1 MSSLE
6 DRLRASELE
15 RSSLDRELKA
25 LRREKDEAVG
35 KVSQIINQL
44 KEDRSEAL
52 ADKEELSMKLLALTE
67 EFEQAASSGN
77 SMAQSVW
84 RDRYEALQEANEA
97 LKEHNSALQSAA
109 AARSQEARSPT
120 ALSPSSAPASASTP
134 ISSTPNVEL
143 SKLRKQIST
152 LTRQNRQLEREKTAL
167 SGRAIGAEEQ
177 QRKRRRMEEE
187 GSLSQDY
194 SEKAAFEE
202 TKKLWAVWRQD
213 IVSAMGDSSTSSS
226 SSSSSSSSTLP
237 PEVSSIVRALDSQK
251 RQILDSEMKI
261 GQVKNENEDFKRK
274 ISDLK
279 ADVVSLNT
287 SNKQTGGNLEESESS
302 IASLKAENRRLDT
315 ENKSYIDLMASYEKA
330 EKSGDKSK
338 SESDGPTVSALRISN
353 TRLTSQL
360 EETTKESEEAKAKFN
375 AAKEKFYKLKEELMK
390 QKDKAAKAEARANE
404 AETLAGKGSY
414 NSETTR
420 VLHLKK
426 NPLHEALVKKHS
438 TAMEAL
444 AQEKEELQA
453 ELETLKSNPNTN
465 TSSSNLSS
473 TSLNVSRSQTPTRKA
488 SASAVDLEKKYNRLR
503 EAFSKQTALYR
514 ECVYQLTGFKIDLGN
529 QVKPTV
535 KVRSMYAEKEE
546 DCLNFKQN
554 DAGNG
559 LDLLTSEFAQTV
571 KDSDPAA
578 MQYLTSCKSVPAFL
592 SHITLSLFEQQT
604 YMG

>member
-15 RSSLDRELKA
+15 RSSLDRELQA

-109 AARSQEARSPT
+109 AAQSQEARSPT
-120 ALSPSSAPASASTP
+120 ALSPSPAPAPTSTP
-134 ISSTPNVEL
+134 TSSTPNVEL

-187 GSLSQDY
+187 GSLLQDY

-213 IVSAMGDSSTSSS
+213 IVSAMGDSSTSF
-226 SSSSSSSSTLP
+226 SSSSSTLP
-237 PEVSSIVRALDSQK
+237 PEVSSIVRTLYSQK

-279 ADVVSLNT
+279 AEVLSLNT
-287 SNKQTGGNLEESESS
+287 SNKQTGRNLEESESS

-338 SESDGPTVSALRISN
+338 TESDGPTVSALRISN

-375 AAKEKFYKLKEELMK
+375 TAKEKFYKLKEELMK

-465 TSSSNLSS
+465 TSTSNLSS
-473 TSLNVSRSQTPTRKA
+473 TSLNVSRSQTPSRKA

>member
-1 MSSLE
+1 
-6 DRLRASELE
+6 
-15 RSSLDRELKA
+15 
-25 LRREKDEAVG
+25 
-35 KVSQIINQL
+35 
-44 KEDRSEAL
+44 
-52 ADKEELSMKLLALTE
+52 
-67 EFEQAASSGN
+67 
-77 SMAQSVW
+77 
-84 RDRYEALQEANEA
+84 
-97 LKEHNSALQSAA
+97 
-109 AARSQEARSPT
+109 
-120 ALSPSSAPASASTP
+120 
-134 ISSTPNVEL
+134 
-143 SKLRKQIST
+143 
-152 LTRQNRQLEREKTAL
+152 
-167 SGRAIGAEEQ
+167 
-177 QRKRRRMEEE
+177 
-187 GSLSQDY
+187 
-194 SEKAAFEE
+194 
-202 TKKLWAVWRQD
+202 
-213 IVSAMGDSSTSSS
+213 
-226 SSSSSSSSTLP
+226 
-237 PEVSSIVRALDSQK
+237 
-251 RQILDSEMKI
+251 
-261 GQVKNENEDFKRK
+261 
-274 ISDLK
+274 
-279 ADVVSLNT
+279 
-287 SNKQTGGNLEESESS
+287 
-302 IASLKAENRRLDT
+302 
-315 ENKSYIDLMASYEKA
+315 MASYEKA
-330 EKSGDKSK
+330 EKNGDKSK
-338 SESDGPTVSALRISN
+338 TESDGPTVSALRISN

-444 AQEKEELQA
+444 AQEKEVRGKFVFRFSVLIPKWGQSHPTRRLPFSPPQELQA

-546 DCLNFKQN
+546 VRSAPKLQNATIQPSSNTILPSSSQDCLNFKQN

-559 LDLLTSEFAQTV
+559 LDLLTSEFDQTV